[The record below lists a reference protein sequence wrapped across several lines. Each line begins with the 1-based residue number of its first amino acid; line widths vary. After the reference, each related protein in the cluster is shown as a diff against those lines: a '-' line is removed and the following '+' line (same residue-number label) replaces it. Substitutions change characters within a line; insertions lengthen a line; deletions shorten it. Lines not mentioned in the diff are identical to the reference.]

1 MNAKFESLAGL
12 VATLALGVAYV
23 GVTSVVS
30 LVPTR
35 TAAAADEK
43 SKNSVSKDLAKTL
56 KAAQDAV
63 QAKPPKYQ
71 DALAK
76 LKEADSNPKKTPYD
90 EHVINELSAYAY
102 AHTNQVPEAAK
113 ANEALINDGF
123 SEQSEVPQR
132 IKAVAVAN
140 YQLKN

>member
-1 MNAKFESLAGL
+1 MNVKSSL
-12 VATLALGVAYV
+12 VATLVLGVAYV

-35 TAAAADEK
+35 TATAADEK
-43 SKNSVSKDLAKTL
+43 KPSVSKELAKTL

-76 LKEADSNPKKTPYD
+76 LKEAESNPKKTPYD
-90 EHVINELSAYAY
+90 EHVINELSAFAY
-102 AHTNQVPEAAK
+102 ADRKSV
-113 ANEALINDGF
+113 
-123 SEQSEVPQR
+123 V
-132 IKAVAVAN
+132 
-140 YQLKN
+140 